1 MACSQRSAIN
11 LSVVFTGHD
20 VRHGDGRQLQ
30 RVGVQPQ
37 ITVAPTIMSIRDGR
51 DEVLEAAVKHLQTR
65 R

>member
-1 MACSQRSAIN
+1 MA
-11 LSVVFTGHD
+11 LSRERVYARPSIPCGETHKSD
-20 VRHGDGRQLQ
+20 AQ

-37 ITVAPTIMSIRDGR
+37 IAVAPTIEGTRKGH